1 MTNEVTLSGVGCCI
15 TLKGASSGDINEVKK
30 ALMPLSTKCVG
41 LQERE
46 ICAHLHSEL
55 EVISGDGHNFGWE
68 LDFNADID

>member
-1 MTNEVTLSGVGCCI
+1 MTNEVTLSVPGCCI
-15 TLKGASSGDINEVKK
+15 TLKGASLADVNEVKK
-30 ALMPLSTKCVG
+30 ALTPLNTKCIR